1 MKTRTI
7 PSALPIYAAAAVWLI
22 AGIIHPIFT
31 LPAFLVVAALSV
43 GAFFLARIAFPGR
56 TEQYEAAPNSGN
68 AEVDRQIIEGRENMK
83 KLRESNAAL
92 PDPQI
97 TAQLD
102 RIDHAAGK
110 IFEALEK
117 EPRQALNV
125 RKFMN
130 YYLPTTV
137 KLLDQY
143 RTLTGTGIESG
154 NIAKS
159 KTAVENSLGMIADA
173 FEKQLDNLYGD
184 TQMDITSD
192 VQVLE
197 TMMASEG
204 LTEGSKS
211 VSSITMGGH

>member
-1 MKTRTI
+1 MKTRKI
-7 PSALPIYAAAAVWLI
+7 PSALPIYAAALVWLI
-22 AGIIHPIFT
+22 AGLIHPIFT

-43 GAFFLARIAFPGR
+43 AAFFAARIAFPGR
-56 TEQYEAAPNSGN
+56 TEEYEAEPDSGD
-68 AEVDRQIIEGRENMK
+68 AEVNRQIKEGRENMK
-83 KLRESNAAL
+83 RLREANAAL

-117 EPRQALNV
+117 DPRQALNV

-143 RTLTGTGIESG
+143 RTLTATGIDSA
-154 NIAKS
+154 NISKS

-173 FEKQLDNLYGD
+173 YEKQLDNLYGD
-184 TQMDITSD
+184 TQLDITSD

-204 LTEGSKS
+204 LTDSAKS
-211 VSSITMGGH
+211 MSSLTAGGH